1 MDGPRISQTNVQY
14 TRFGEVET
22 WRIGLYD
29 SKMKFQESGCMNNRY
44 VVTPYFLDEDL
55 PQLEELVSPGWRVN
69 KPWPGEGDKM
79 TRMAVIYKSLSDHVV
94 DILGKRERSVSIAGD
109 CCTAIG
115 VLAGLQRTDIAPV
128 LVWFDAHGDFNTW
141 ETTPSGFLG
150 GMPLAM
156 IVGRGDQR
164 LVDAVGLETLPEEKV
179 VLVGARDLDPGEKV
193 AIEGS
198 AIHVVSDPRSL
209 PDYLLPGG
217 PLYVHFD
224 TDVVDPRDAP
234 AMSYRVEGGPSAD
247 ELREVFHF
255 LSKTGRVAAA
265 SLSSWNP
272 RMEGADQSRLVC
284 MDLLKTLVD
293 EK

>member
-1 MDGPRISQTNVQY
+1 
-14 TRFGEVET
+14 
-22 WRIGLYD
+22 
-29 SKMKFQESGCMNNRY
+29 MNNHY
-44 VVTPYFLDEDL
+44 ILTPYFLDEDL
-55 PQLEELVSPGWRVN
+55 PQLEELISPGWRVN
-69 KPWPGEGDKM
+69 KPCLGEGDKM
-79 TRMAVIYKSLSDHVV
+79 ARMSVIYKSLSGHVV
-94 DILGKRERSVSIAGD
+94 DVLGERERPVSIAGD

-115 VLAGLQRTDIAPV
+115 VLAGLQRKDISPV
-128 LVWFDAHGDFNTW
+128 LLWFDAHGDFNTW

-156 IVGRGDQR
+156 IVGRGDQT
-164 LVDAVGLETLPEEKV
+164 LVNAVGLEALPEKKV
-179 VLVGARDLDPGEKV
+179 VLVGARDLDSGEKV

-198 AIHVVSDPRSL
+198 DLHFVPDPRSL
-209 PDYLLPGG
+209 PDYPLPGG

-234 AMSYRVEGGPSAD
+234 AMSYRAEGGPSAD

-255 LSKTGRVAAA
+255 LTETGRIVAA

-272 RMEGADQSRLVC
+272 RMEGADQSRHIC
-284 MDLLKTLVD
+284 MDLLETLVD